1 VPTSKSTSPSTKA
14 PASSAVPAVITR
26 VKLLADGVPVTA
38 AEMGTVAAA
47 GVGETGRIPA
57 TGLIG
62 EVLALLGAAVADPSV
77 DVTAPGATAGRVAG
91 EVDDGGVLA
100 GEVLAGRVLAGGLLA
115 AAGAGVLTATASAAD
130 GSTLKAGL
138 VVASAVAVR
147 VTDVTEAPAATGIW
161 ACIWYVD
168 GASEVASAPIV
179 QVADPSPL
187 GQRPVKS
194 GSKPEGDPVSVT
206 VTPDADPFVAQTCTV
221 YDAA

>member
-1 VPTSKSTSPSTKA
+1 
-14 PASSAVPAVITR
+14 
-26 VKLLADGVPVTA
+26 
-38 AEMGTVAAA
+38 
-47 GVGETGRIPA
+47 
-57 TGLIG
+57 
-62 EVLALLGAAVADPSV
+62 
-77 DVTAPGATAGRVAG
+77 VAG
-91 EVDDGGVLA
+91 EVDDEGVVA
-100 GEVLAGRVLAGGLLA
+100 GEVLAGRVLAGGVLA
-115 AAGAGVLTATASAAD
+115 AAVGVLTATASAAD
-130 GSTLKAGL
+130 GSTLMAGL

-187 GQRPVKS
+187 GQRDVKS

-206 VTPDADPFVAQTCTV
+206 VTPDADPFAAQTCTV